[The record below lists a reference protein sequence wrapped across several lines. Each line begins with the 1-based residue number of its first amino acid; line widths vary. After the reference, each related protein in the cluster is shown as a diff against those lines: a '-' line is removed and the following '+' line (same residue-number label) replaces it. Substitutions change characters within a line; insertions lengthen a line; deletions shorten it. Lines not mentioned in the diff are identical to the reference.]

1 MKVCDEENFFKW
13 LFPLAFL
20 DIGTLLWGKI
30 FFFQKNSMIMGLA
43 CSLYM
48 ATSMIDV
55 EEGFVSGCG
64 LDSLVL
70 N

>member
-1 MKVCDEENFFKW
+1 
-13 LFPLAFL
+13 
-20 DIGTLLWGKI
+20 
-30 FFFQKNSMIMGLA
+30 MIMGLA

-64 LDSLVL
+64 LDSLVFKQSGKSSDL
-70 N
+70 EEEFQIWCVFHLRGLVYSQYFKY